1 MLLTPRECTPYYK
14 TTFPMKHFLKAI
26 TIILIISPIHAQ
38 KTETIIEGLKNQL
51 NGNLLPKK
59 RASIYSDLTWYYST
73 ISTDSAIYYGEKA
86 ETAAINLSD
95 STLLSQVYSDIG
107 AVYFRKGD
115 FEKSKQ
121 SYLKSHSIRKARN
134 DEKGLAKINNNLAN
148 IYEKTQQYQLAMSAY
163 LSALNYFETTN
174 DSNTI
179 HIIKGNVGLVLFKIK
194 NYSKAFKYIQDVV
207 NYQSRNNLSEGLC
220 VSCLNLGNVYL
231 ELTDTLNALK
241 MYEKSVK
248 ACKLINNKKGLSSG
262 YNNIATIKTAQKK
275 KKEAG
280 SLYNES
286 EKIRNELNTDLDE
299 SNFDFNRASVLFE
312 NKNYKEAKNLF
323 LATERIFT
331 KNSSLHK
338 LQLCYNFLIQIYAVN
353 HSIDSVSYYTNKLIG
368 LNNTLLQSSVNE
380 KTAELDTKYETL
392 KKEKLLLEQKN
403 ETDRQK
409 KLVVRI
415 SLLAV
420 LLVFIAFVIYRQQKL
435 KNRQLAQEFELKL
448 ALSEVEKQNRL
459 QEQRLTISRD
469 LHDNIGSQLTF
480 IISSIDS
487 VKYAFKL
494 DDKKLNDKL
503 ESISNF
509 TKWTI
514 QELRDTIWA
523 MNSNQI
529 NFEDLELQVLS
540 FINKAKDTTTGI
552 EFVFQVNE
560 NAKEI
565 TFNSLQGMNIF
576 RTIQEA
582 INNSLK
588 YAKPSQIKIEMRV
601 QDSTIQISINDNG
614 QGFDQATVKKGNGLN
629 NMYKRIDEIGGKCN
643 IESSAKGTTITITML
658 NT

>member
-1 MLLTPRECTPYYK
+1 MLLTLRKCTPYFK
-14 TTFPMKHFLKAI
+14 TSFRMKHFFKAI
-26 TIILIISPIHAQ
+26 IIILSVSTIQAQ
-38 KTETIIEGLKNQL
+38 KTETIIKDLKSQL

-59 RASIYSDLTWYYST
+59 QATIYSDLTWYYST
-73 ISTDSAIYYGEKA
+73 ISTDSAIFYGEKA
-86 ETAAINLSD
+86 EIAAINLAD

-115 FEKSKQ
+115 FERSKQ
-121 SYLKSHSIRKARN
+121 NYLKSHSIRKAKN

-207 NYQSRNNLSEGLC
+207 NYQSRNNISEGLC

-248 ACKLINNKKGLSSG
+248 ACKLVNNKKGLSSG

-286 EKIRNELNTDLDE
+286 EKIRNELNTVLDE

-312 NKNYKEAKNLF
+312 NKKYEEAKKLF
-323 LATERIFT
+323 LATEKIFT

-338 LQLCYNFLIQIYAVN
+338 LQLCYKFLIQIYAVN
-353 HSIDSVSYYTNKLIG
+353 HSTDSVSYYTNKLIG
-368 LNNTLLQSSVNE
+368 LNNTLLQSSVSE

-409 KLVVRI
+409 KIVARI
-415 SLLAV
+415 SFLAV
-420 LLVFIAFVIYRQQKL
+420 LIVFIAFVIYRQQKL
-435 KNRQLAQEFELKL
+435 KNKQLAQEFELKL
-448 ALSEVEKQNRL
+448 ALAEVEKQNRL
-459 QEQRLTISRD
+459 QEQRLAISRD

-480 IISSIDS
+480 IISSIDG

-494 DDKKLNDKL
+494 NDKKLNDKL

-523 MNSNQI
+523 MNSNEI

-540 FINKAKDTTTGI
+540 FINKAKETTTEI

-560 NAKEI
+560 NAKQI

-576 RTIQEA
+576 RTIQES

-601 QDSTIQISINDNG
+601 LDSTIQISINDNG

-629 NMYKRIDEIGGKCN
+629 NMYKRIEEIGGKCN
-643 IESSAKGTTITITML
+643 IESSANGTTVTITML

>member
-1 MLLTPRECTPYYK
+1 
-14 TTFPMKHFLKAI
+14 MKHYIKVIVVVLS
-26 TIILIISPIHAQ
+26 ISSIQAQ
-38 KTETIIEGLKNQL
+38 KTESIIENLKIQL

-59 RASIYSDLTWYYST
+59 QASIYSDLTWYYST

-86 ETAAINLSD
+86 EIAAINLSD

-121 SYLKSHSIRKARN
+121 NYLKSHSIRKARN

-163 LSALNYFETTN
+163 LSALHYFETTN

-179 HIIKGNVGLVLFKIK
+179 HIIKGNVGLVLYKIK
-194 NYSKAFKYIQDVV
+194 NYAKAFKYIQDVV
-207 NYQSRNNLSEGLC
+207 KYQTRNNATEGLC

-248 ACKLINNKKGLSSG
+248 TCKQVGNKKGLSSG

-280 SLYNES
+280 NLYQES
-286 EKIRNELNTDLDE
+286 QKMRTELNTDLDE
-299 SNFDFNRASVLFE
+299 SNFDFNRASELYE
-312 NKNYKEAKNLF
+312 NKNYNEAKKLF
-323 LATERIFT
+323 LATEGVFT

-338 LQLCYNFLIQIYAVN
+338 LQLCYKFLIQIYAVKN
-353 HSIDSVSYYTNKLIG
+353 LTDSVNYYTNKLIG
-368 LNNTLLQSSVNE
+368 LNNTLLQSSVSE
-380 KTAELDTKYETL
+380 KTSELDTKYETL

-409 KLVVRI
+409 KIVVRI

-435 KNRQLAQEFELKL
+435 RNKQLAQEFELKL
-448 ALSEVEKQNRL
+448 ALAEVEKQNKL
-459 QEQRLTISRD
+459 QEQRLAISRD

-480 IISSIDS
+480 IISSIDG

-523 MNSNQI
+523 MNSSEI
-529 NFEDLELQVLS
+529 NFEDLELQVLN
-540 FINKAKDTTTGI
+540 FINKAKETTTGI
-552 EFVFQVNE
+552 EFVFQIDE
-560 NAKEI
+560 NAKSI
-565 TFNSLQGMNIF
+565 IFNSLQGMNIF
-576 RTIQEA
+576 RTIQES

-588 YAKPSQIKIEMRV
+588 YAKPSQIKIGMRV
-601 QDSTIQISINDNG
+601 RNSETQICISDNG
-614 QGFDQATVKKGNGLN
+614 QGFDQATAKKGNGLN
-629 NMYKRIDEIGGKCN
+629 NMHKRIEEIGGKCS
-643 IESSAKGTTITITML
+643 IESSSKGTIITIAML